1 MSFYSAE
8 VLRAIPGQFSGSKFV
23 ASVTGVDC
31 VCERA
36 ALAGAQQLIVK
47 KYARD
52 GVTVAVALENW
63 EVHFG

>member
-1 MSFYSAE
+1 M
-8 VLRAIPGQFSGSKFV
+8 
-23 ASVTGVDC
+23 TGVDC

-36 ALAGAQQLIVK
+36 ALVGAQQLIVK